1 MLKKITENPVLK
13 LINNIVYVILFLI
26 VASVLFVVI
35 LQRASNNAIALG
47 GVRVF
52 NIISESMITKYNIG
66 DVLVVKSIEPQN
78 IKVGDDIAY
87 IGQESTFNQKIVTHQ
102 VIKID
107 YENGEYIFHTKGIAN
122 ILEDPLVHQNQV
134 FGKVVYKIWIL
145 SLISKILSNV
155 YVVFFGIFVPIV
167 VLIFWTIL
175 KLKGLVEVEEYEEEI
190 KPKKTTKKNTKT
202 TKKRHGKSRRFRC
215 ITVRPFSLHGTRA
228 IL

>member
-47 GVRVF
+47 GIRIF
-52 NIISESMITKYNIG
+52 NIVSESMVPKYNIG

-155 YVVFFGIFVPIV
+155 YMVFFGIFVPIV
-167 VLIFWTIL
+167 ILIFWTIL

-190 KPKKTTKKNTKT
+190 EPKKNTKKNTKT
-202 TKKRHGKSRRFRC
+202 TKSNASNTKTQKTSTRKKSNDNKE
-215 ITVRPFSLHGTRA
+215 
-228 IL
+228 

>member
-52 NIISESMITKYNIG
+52 NIISESMISKYNIG

-167 VLIFWTIL
+167 ILIFWTIL

-190 KPKKTTKKNTKT
+190 EPKKTTKKNTKT
-202 TKKRHGKSRRFRC
+202 TKSNASNTKTQKTSTRKKSNDNK
-215 ITVRPFSLHGTRA
+215 G
-228 IL
+228 

>member
-52 NIISESMITKYNIG
+52 NIISESMIPKYNIG

-87 IGQESTFNQKIVTHQ
+87 IGQESTFNQKIITHQ

-145 SLISKILSNV
+145 SFISKILSNV

-202 TKKRHGKSRRFRC
+202 TKSNANNTKTQKTSTRKKSNDNK
-215 ITVRPFSLHGTRA
+215 G
-228 IL
+228 

>member
-1 MLKKITENPVLK
+1 M
-13 LINNIVYVILFLI
+13 VYYCCNFTI
-26 VASVLFVVI
+26 LFVVI

-52 NIISESMITKYNIG
+52 NIISESMIPKYNIG

-145 SLISKILSNV
+145 SFISKILSNV

-202 TKKRHGKSRRFRC
+202 TKSNASNTKTQKTSTRKKSNDNK
-215 ITVRPFSLHGTRA
+215 G
-228 IL
+228 

>member
-52 NIISESMITKYNIG
+52 NIISESMIPKYNIG

-145 SLISKILSNV
+145 SFISKILSNV
-155 YVVFFGIFVPIV
+155 YGVFFGIFVPIV

-202 TKKRHGKSRRFRC
+202 TKSNANNTKTQKTSTRKKSNDNK
-215 ITVRPFSLHGTRA
+215 G
-228 IL
+228 

>member
-47 GVRVF
+47 GIRIF
-52 NIISESMITKYNIG
+52 NIVSESMVPKYNIG

-167 VLIFWTIL
+167 ILIFWTIL

-190 KPKKTTKKNTKT
+190 EPKKPQRKTQKTSTRKKSNDNK
-202 TKKRHGKSRRFRC
+202 G
-215 ITVRPFSLHGTRA
+215 
-228 IL
+228 

>member
-13 LINNIVYVILFLI
+13 LINNIIYVILFLI

-52 NIISESMITKYNIG
+52 NIISESMIPKYNIG

-145 SLISKILSNV
+145 SFISKILSNV

-202 TKKRHGKSRRFRC
+202 QKTSTKKKSNDNK
-215 ITVRPFSLHGTRA
+215 G
-228 IL
+228 

>member
-52 NIISESMITKYNIG
+52 NIISESMIPKYNIG

-167 VLIFWTIL
+167 ILIFWTIL

-190 KPKKTTKKNTKT
+190 EPKKNTKKNTKT
-202 TKKRHGKSRRFRC
+202 TKSNASNTKTQKTSTRKKSNDNK
-215 ITVRPFSLHGTRA
+215 G
-228 IL
+228 

>member
-13 LINNIVYVILFLI
+13 LINNIVYLILFLI

-52 NIISESMITKYNIG
+52 NIISESMIPKYNIG

-167 VLIFWTIL
+167 ILIFWTIL

-190 KPKKTTKKNTKT
+190 EPKKNTKKNTKT
-202 TKKRHGKSRRFRC
+202 TKRNASNTKTQKTSTRKKSNDNKE
-215 ITVRPFSLHGTRA
+215 
-228 IL
+228 

>member
-47 GVRVF
+47 GIRIF
-52 NIISESMITKYNIG
+52 NIVSESMVPKYNIG

-145 SLISKILSNV
+145 SFISKILSNV

-202 TKKRHGKSRRFRC
+202 TKSNASNTKTHKTSTRKKSNDNK
-215 ITVRPFSLHGTRA
+215 G
-228 IL
+228 

>member
-35 LQRASNNAIALG
+35 LQRASNNDIALG
-47 GVRVF
+47 GIRIF
-52 NIISESMITKYNIG
+52 NIVSESMVPKYNIG

-167 VLIFWTIL
+167 ILIFWTIL

-190 KPKKTTKKNTKT
+190 EPKKNTKKNTKT
-202 TKKRHGKSRRFRC
+202 TKSNANNTKTQKTSTRKKSNDNK
-215 ITVRPFSLHGTRA
+215 G
-228 IL
+228 

>member
-52 NIISESMITKYNIG
+52 NIVSESMVPKYNIG

-167 VLIFWTIL
+167 ILIFWTIL

-190 KPKKTTKKNTKT
+190 EPKKNTKKNTKT
-202 TKKRHGKSRRFRC
+202 TKSNASNTKTQKTSTRKKSNDNK
-215 ITVRPFSLHGTRA
+215 G
-228 IL
+228 

>member
-35 LQRASNNAIALG
+35 LQRASNNDMALG
-47 GVRVF
+47 GIRIF
-52 NIISESMITKYNIG
+52 NIVSESMVPKYNIG

-145 SLISKILSNV
+145 SFISKILSNV

-202 TKKRHGKSRRFRC
+202 QKTSTKKKSNDNK
-215 ITVRPFSLHGTRA
+215 G
-228 IL
+228 

>member
-13 LINNIVYVILFLI
+13 LINNIIYVILFLI

-52 NIISESMITKYNIG
+52 NIISKSMIPKYNIG

-145 SLISKILSNV
+145 SFISKILSNV

-202 TKKRHGKSRRFRC
+202 QKTSTKKKSNDNK
-215 ITVRPFSLHGTRA
+215 G
-228 IL
+228 

>member
-1 MLKKITENPVLK
+1 MFKKITENPVLK
-13 LINNIVYVILFLI
+13 LINNIIYVILFLI

-35 LQRASNNAIALG
+35 LQRASNNDIALG
-47 GVRVF
+47 GIRIF
-52 NIISESMITKYNIG
+52 NIVSESMVPKYNIG

-145 SLISKILSNV
+145 SFISKILSNV

-202 TKKRHGKSRRFRC
+202 TKSNASNTKTQKTSTRKKSNDNK
-215 ITVRPFSLHGTRA
+215 G
-228 IL
+228 

>member
-26 VASVLFVVI
+26 VASVLFVVT
-35 LQRASNNAIALG
+35 LQRASNNDIALG
-47 GVRVF
+47 GIRIF
-52 NIISESMITKYNIG
+52 NIVSESMVPKYNIG

-102 VIKID
+102 VIEID

-167 VLIFWTIL
+167 ILIFWTIL

-190 KPKKTTKKNTKT
+190 EPKKTTKKNTKT
-202 TKKRHGKSRRFRC
+202 TKSNASNTKTQKTSTRKKSNDNK
-215 ITVRPFSLHGTRA
+215 G
-228 IL
+228 

>member
-1 MLKKITENPVLK
+1 MLKKITENPVL
-13 LINNIVYVILFLI
+13 ILFLI

-35 LQRASNNAIALG
+35 LQRASNNDIALG
-47 GVRVF
+47 GIRIF
-52 NIISESMITKYNIG
+52 NIVSESMVPKYNIG

-102 VIKID
+102 VIEID

-167 VLIFWTIL
+167 ILIFWTIL

-190 KPKKTTKKNTKT
+190 EPKKTTKKNTKT
-202 TKKRHGKSRRFRC
+202 TKSNASNTKTQKTSTRKKSNDNK
-215 ITVRPFSLHGTRA
+215 G
-228 IL
+228 

>member
-52 NIISESMITKYNIG
+52 NIISGSMIPKYNIG

-155 YVVFFGIFVPIV
+155 YVVFFGIFVLIV
-167 VLIFWTIL
+167 ILIFWTIL

-190 KPKKTTKKNTKT
+190 EPKKTTKKNTKT
-202 TKKRHGKSRRFRC
+202 TKSNASNTKTQKTSTRKKSNDNK
-215 ITVRPFSLHGTRA
+215 G
-228 IL
+228 

>member
-1 MLKKITENPVLK
+1 MLKKITKNPVLK

-52 NIISESMITKYNIG
+52 NIISESMIPKYNIG

-145 SLISKILSNV
+145 SFISKILSNV

-202 TKKRHGKSRRFRC
+202 QKTSTKKKSNDNK
-215 ITVRPFSLHGTRA
+215 G
-228 IL
+228 

>member
-52 NIISESMITKYNIG
+52 NIISESMIPKYNIG

-145 SLISKILSNV
+145 SFISKILSNV

-175 KLKGLVEVEEYEEEI
+175 KLKGLVEVEEYKEEI

-202 TKKRHGKSRRFRC
+202 TKSNANNTKTQKTSTRKKSNDNK
-215 ITVRPFSLHGTRA
+215 G
-228 IL
+228 

>member
-1 MLKKITENPVLK
+1 MFKRITENPVLK

-52 NIISESMITKYNIG
+52 NIISESMIPKYNIG

-145 SLISKILSNV
+145 SFISKILSNV

-202 TKKRHGKSRRFRC
+202 TKSNASNTKTQKTSTRKKSNDNK
-215 ITVRPFSLHGTRA
+215 G
-228 IL
+228 

>member
-35 LQRASNNAIALG
+35 LQRASNNDIALG
-47 GVRVF
+47 GIRIF
-52 NIISESMITKYNIG
+52 NIVSESMVPKYNIG

-145 SLISKILSNV
+145 SLISRILSNV

-167 VLIFWTIL
+167 ILIFWTIL

-190 KPKKTTKKNTKT
+190 EPKKTTKKNTKT
-202 TKKRHGKSRRFRC
+202 TKSNASNTKTQKTSTRKKSNDNK
-215 ITVRPFSLHGTRA
+215 G
-228 IL
+228 

>member
-1 MLKKITENPVLK
+1 MLKKIIENPVLK

-52 NIISESMITKYNIG
+52 NIISESMIPKYNIG

-167 VLIFWTIL
+167 ILIFWTIL

-190 KPKKTTKKNTKT
+190 EPKKQQRKTQKQLRAMQAIQKHKRQVQGKNQMIIRDKK
-202 TKKRHGKSRRFRC
+202 
-215 ITVRPFSLHGTRA
+215 
-228 IL
+228 

>member
-47 GVRVF
+47 GIRIF
-52 NIISESMITKYNIG
+52 NIVSESMVPKYNIG

-167 VLIFWTIL
+167 ILIFWTIL

-190 KPKKTTKKNTKT
+190 EPKKNTNKNTKT
-202 TKKRHGKSRRFRC
+202 TKSNASNTKTQKTSTRKKSNDNKE
-215 ITVRPFSLHGTRA
+215 
-228 IL
+228 

>member
-52 NIISESMITKYNIG
+52 NIISESMIPKYNIG

-145 SLISKILSNV
+145 SFISKILSNV

-202 TKKRHGKSRRFRC
+202 TKSNASNTKTQKTSTRKKSNDNK
-215 ITVRPFSLHGTRA
+215 G
-228 IL
+228 

>member
-35 LQRASNNAIALG
+35 LQRASNNDIALG
-47 GVRVF
+47 GIRIF
-52 NIISESMITKYNIG
+52 NIVSESMVPKYNIG

-167 VLIFWTIL
+167 ILIFWTIL

-190 KPKKTTKKNTKT
+190 EPKKNTKKNTKT
-202 TKKRHGKSRRFRC
+202 TKSNASNTKTQKTSTRKKSNDNKE
-215 ITVRPFSLHGTRA
+215 
-228 IL
+228 

>member
-35 LQRASNNAIALG
+35 LQRASNNDIALG
-47 GVRVF
+47 GIRIF
-52 NIISESMITKYNIG
+52 NIVSESMVPKYNIG

-167 VLIFWTIL
+167 ILIFWTIL

-190 KPKKTTKKNTKT
+190 EPKKTQRKTQKQLRAMQAIQKHKRQVQGKNQMIIRNKK
-202 TKKRHGKSRRFRC
+202 
-215 ITVRPFSLHGTRA
+215 
-228 IL
+228 

>member
-1 MLKKITENPVLK
+1 MLKKITENSVLK

-52 NIISESMITKYNIG
+52 NIISESMIPKYNIG

-167 VLIFWTIL
+167 ILIFWTIL

-190 KPKKTTKKNTKT
+190 EPKKTTKKNTKT
-202 TKKRHGKSRRFRC
+202 TKSNASNTKIQKTSTRKKSNDNK
-215 ITVRPFSLHGTRA
+215 G
-228 IL
+228 

>member
-35 LQRASNNAIALG
+35 LQRASNNDIALG
-47 GVRVF
+47 GIRIF
-52 NIISESMITKYNIG
+52 NIVSESMVPKYNIG

-102 VIKID
+102 VIEID

-167 VLIFWTIL
+167 ILIFWTIL

-190 KPKKTTKKNTKT
+190 EPKKTTKKNTKT
-202 TKKRHGKSRRFRC
+202 TKSNASNTKTQKTSTRKKSNDNK
-215 ITVRPFSLHGTRA
+215 G
-228 IL
+228 

>member
-13 LINNIVYVILFLI
+13 LINNIVYVII

-52 NIISESMITKYNIG
+52 NIISESMIPKYNIG

-145 SLISKILSNV
+145 SFISKILSNV

-202 TKKRHGKSRRFRC
+202 TKSNANNTKTQKTSTRKKSNDNK
-215 ITVRPFSLHGTRA
+215 G
-228 IL
+228 

>member
-35 LQRASNNAIALG
+35 LQRASNNDIALG
-47 GVRVF
+47 GIRIF
-52 NIISESMITKYNIG
+52 NIVSESKVPKYNIG

-167 VLIFWTIL
+167 ILIFWTIL

-190 KPKKTTKKNTKT
+190 EPKKNTKKNTKT
-202 TKKRHGKSRRFRC
+202 TKSNASNTKTQKTSTRKKSNDNKE
-215 ITVRPFSLHGTRA
+215 
-228 IL
+228 

>member
-52 NIISESMITKYNIG
+52 IIISESMIPKYNIG

-167 VLIFWTIL
+167 ILIFWTIL

-190 KPKKTTKKNTKT
+190 EPKKTTKKNTKT
-202 TKKRHGKSRRFRC
+202 TKSNASNTKTQKTSTRKKSNDNK
-215 ITVRPFSLHGTRA
+215 G
-228 IL
+228 

>member
-35 LQRASNNAIALG
+35 LQRASNNDIALG
-47 GVRVF
+47 GIRIF
-52 NIISESMITKYNIG
+52 NIVSESMVPKYNIG

-78 IKVGDDIAY
+78 IKVGDNIAY

-167 VLIFWTIL
+167 ILIFWTIL

-190 KPKKTTKKNTKT
+190 EPKKNTKKNTKT
-202 TKKRHGKSRRFRC
+202 TKSNASNTKTQKTSTRKKSNDNKE
-215 ITVRPFSLHGTRA
+215 
-228 IL
+228 

>member
-1 MLKKITENPVLK
+1 MFKKITENPVLK

-52 NIISESMITKYNIG
+52 NIISESMIPKYNIG

-145 SLISKILSNV
+145 SFISKILSNV

-202 TKKRHGKSRRFRC
+202 QKTSIKKKSNDNK
-215 ITVRPFSLHGTRA
+215 G
-228 IL
+228 

>member
-52 NIISESMITKYNIG
+52 NIISESMIPKYNIG

-145 SLISKILSNV
+145 SFISKILSNV

-202 TKKRHGKSRRFRC
+202 QKTSTKKKSKDNK
-215 ITVRPFSLHGTRA
+215 G
-228 IL
+228 

>member
-35 LQRASNNAIALG
+35 LQRASNNDIALG
-47 GVRVF
+47 GIRIF
-52 NIISESMITKYNIG
+52 NIVSESMVPKYNIG

-167 VLIFWTIL
+167 ILIFWTIL
-175 KLKGLVEVEEYEEEI
+175 KIKGLVEVEEYEEEI
-190 KPKKTTKKNTKT
+190 EPKKTTKKNTKT
-202 TKKRHGKSRRFRC
+202 TKSNASNTKIQKTSTRKKSNDNK
-215 ITVRPFSLHGTRA
+215 G
-228 IL
+228 

>member
-35 LQRASNNAIALG
+35 LQRASNNDIALG
-47 GVRVF
+47 GIRIF
-52 NIISESMITKYNIG
+52 NIVSESMVPKYNIG

-175 KLKGLVEVEEYEEEI
+175 KLKALVEVEEYEEEI
-190 KPKKTTKKNTKT
+190 EPKKTTKKNTKT
-202 TKKRHGKSRRFRC
+202 TKSNASNTKTQKTSTKKKSNDNK
-215 ITVRPFSLHGTRA
+215 G
-228 IL
+228 

>member
-35 LQRASNNAIALG
+35 LQRASNNDIALG
-47 GVRVF
+47 GIRIF
-52 NIISESMITKYNIG
+52 NIVSESMVPKYNIG

-167 VLIFWTIL
+167 ILIFWTIL

-190 KPKKTTKKNTKT
+190 EPKKNTKKNTKT
-202 TKKRHGKSRRFRC
+202 TKSNASNTKTQKTSTRKKSNDNK
-215 ITVRPFSLHGTRA
+215 G
-228 IL
+228 

>member
-52 NIISESMITKYNIG
+52 NIISESMIPKYNIG

-145 SLISKILSNV
+145 SFISKILSNV

-202 TKKRHGKSRRFRC
+202 QKTSTKKKSNDNK
-215 ITVRPFSLHGTRA
+215 G
-228 IL
+228 